1 MEGIEKNQEVY
12 PQCHWCAENVGWIA
26 LWGNI
31 GMFVL
36 KLFCGIVGNSKA
48 LIADAVHSF
57 IDILTA
63 TVVLISLRV
72 SQTPPDKKHP
82 YGHGQVE
89 YITTLLIGISLII
102 VMLFICYDS
111 LMDIVHGVTQQP
123 KLIALLAL
131 VVSIVANELMFRQSY
146 CCGSRFGSPAMI
158 ANAWENRADVYTSL
172 GALVGV
178 VGAQLGFLF
187 MDQVGAMLVAILIAR
202 TGIEMLRNAWYG
214 ILDRTLEE
222 TIENRI
228 RKEANADPGVRE
240 VASLQTRAIGQNL
253 AVDLKLGVSPN
264 LTLREASE
272 ITERVKGALLKK
284 IENVGLIDVSPT
296 GRKND

>member
-1 MEGIEKNQEVY
+1 
-12 PQCHWCAENVGWIA
+12 
-26 LWGNI
+26 
-31 GMFVL
+31 
-36 KLFCGIVGNSKA
+36 
-48 LIADAVHSF
+48 
-57 IDILTA
+57 
-63 TVVLISLRV
+63 
-72 SQTPPDKKHP
+72 
-82 YGHGQVE
+82 
-89 YITTLLIGISLII
+89 
-102 VMLFICYDS
+102 
-111 LMDIVHGVTQQP
+111 
-123 KLIALLAL
+123 
-131 VVSIVANELMFRQSY
+131 
-146 CCGSRFGSPAMI
+146 MI